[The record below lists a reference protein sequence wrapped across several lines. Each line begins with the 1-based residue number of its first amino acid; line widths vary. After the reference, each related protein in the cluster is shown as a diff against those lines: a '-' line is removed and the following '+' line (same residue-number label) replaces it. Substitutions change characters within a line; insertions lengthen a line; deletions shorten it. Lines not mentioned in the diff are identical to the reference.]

1 MTTPPETLLTT
12 KPGHVGVLRERV
24 VRGSAILLLSTGLVA
39 ATNLLY
45 NILIARMLGA
55 AGFGHASALYTLLML
70 VTAITL
76 AFQIVTSKFVARNSD
91 VSVQAQIY
99 ASMLRGGWQI
109 GAGVALFLAAVSS
122 YLQTYFN
129 LPAQR
134 DLVLL
139 AIAAGVYIPLGV
151 QRGRL
156 QGCCDFRGLA
166 VNVVVEAI
174 VKFAAA
180 LYFLRLGM
188 GVTGVMA
195 AVLLSIVAAY
205 IAGNPAA
212 VHRVK
217 PGRFKIAPFG
227 EGLQAILY
235 FVGQVILSNLD
246 ILLVKHFFPPEQAGI
261 YAAVA
266 LVGRVVFMMSW
277 SVVSSMF
284 PISASHADRHEG
296 RSVFYTALLLVGSLI
311 SAFIAIVALAPEA
324 TWTKLLGKAFLLAS
338 TAPFSTLLTDYS
350 VMTGIYCI
358 AVVVMMYEISRR
370 IGTAARVQ
378 LGMSILLAVA
388 IWRYHDSLSQV
399 IRVQLYIMCGLLAV
413 VTIPLFR
420 DRHQSEA
427 QDESESCA
435 ADSEPLRLL
444 RPVSEEE
451 IVSEFLRGEFYHPE
465 FDPYRRDFNHLV
477 ERPDLDHPHEN
488 FIRRA
493 LLFRRR
499 GRLWRELPAD
509 TEWWEIELTPGDL
522 TRLRSFPRNEWKRFT
537 GGAFSLTEMVGR
549 IQADV
554 ARGHQSRLLKKL
566 GEIANGLRG
575 NDVPDAVLLIGI
587 DDRHPLTIIEGNHR
601 MAAAL
606 LTMPESA
613 HRRFRFYCGFS
624 PNMNSCCW
632 HKTDLRSIIR
642 FVRHTA
648 RYVFRDGTFLGSSTL
663 REKLSEIE
671 PSRRRKLDESADGQT
686 QGLVDTGVTERT
698 L

>member
-1 MTTPPETLLTT
+1 MTTLQETAITT
-12 KPGHVGVLRERV
+12 KSAHMGVLRGRV

-70 VTAITL
+70 VTAVTL
-76 AFQIVTSKFVARNSD
+76 AFQIVTSKFVARSTD
-91 VSVQAQIY
+91 VSIQAQIY
-99 ASMLRGGWQI
+99 ASMLRGSWQI
-109 GAGVALFLAAVSS
+109 GVGVALFLAAISS
-122 YLQTYFN
+122 YLQAYFN

-166 VNVVVEAI
+166 VNVVVEAT
-174 VKFAAA
+174 VKFGAAM
-180 LYFLRLGM
+180 LFLRLGM

-195 AVLLSIVAAY
+195 AVLLSIIAAY
-205 IAGNPAA
+205 LAGNPAA
-212 VHRVK
+212 VYRVK
-217 PGRFKIAPFG
+217 PGRFRIAAFG

-235 FVGQVILSNLD
+235 FVGQVMLSNLD
-246 ILLVKHFFPPEQAGI
+246 ILLVKHFFPPIQAGI

-284 PISASHADRHEG
+284 PISAGHTDRHEG

-311 SAFIAIVALAPEA
+311 SAFIAVVALAPEA

-338 TAPFSTLLTDYS
+338 TAPFSKLLTEYS

-378 LGMSILLAVA
+378 VGASILLGVG

-399 IRVQLYIMCGLLAV
+399 IRVQLFVMCGLLAV
-413 VTIPLFR
+413 VTIPLFL
-420 DRHQSEA
+420 DRHQCEVG
-427 QDESESCA
+427 DESELCPA
-435 ADSEPLRLL
+435 GSEPLRLL

-451 IVSEFLRGEFYHPE
+451 IVAEFLRGEFYHPE
-465 FDPYRRDFNHLV
+465 FNAYRRDFNHLV

-509 TEWWEIELTPGDL
+509 TGWWEIELTPGDL
-522 TRLRSFPRNEWKRFT
+522 TRLRSFPRNEWRRFT

-549 IQADV
+549 IHADMV
-554 ARGHQSRLLKKL
+554 LGRQSRLLKKL

-575 NDVPDAVLLIGI
+575 NEVPDAVLLIGI
-587 DDRHPLTIIEGNHR
+587 DDLHPLTIIEGNHR

-632 HKTDLRSIIR
+632 HKTDLRSVIR
-642 FVRHTA
+642 FAGHTA
-648 RYVFRDGTFLGSSTL
+648 RYVFRDDSFLGASTL
-663 REKLSEIE
+663 REKLAEIE
-671 PSRRRKLDESADGQT
+671 SSRRCKVGTSAGQQP